1 MRTQGSGRPLTERE
15 RAVLVAMIERGVDD
29 DDPPSEEDRQRW
41 LAQVPEVRVV
51 GGCRCGTCPSLELRP
66 TGTPETDPWETQ
78 VVLEA
83 GADGALLLLFVHD
96 DRLSELELA
105 PVGDR
110 TFEQLPDVE
119 QMTFYR

>member
-1 MRTQGSGRPLTERE
+1 MSTSGRARPLTERE
-15 RAVLVAMIERGVDD
+15 RAVLVAMVERGVDD
-29 DDPPSEEDRQRW
+29 DDPPSDEDRRRW
-41 LAQVPEVRVV
+41 LTQVPEVRVL
-51 GGCRCGTCPSLELRP
+51 GGCGCGTCPSIRFRP
-66 TGTPETDPWETQ
+66 TGTPETDPWESQ

-105 PVGDR
+105 PVDDR
-110 TFEQLPDVE
+110 TFDELPDVE

>member
-1 MRTQGSGRPLTERE
+1 VSTQGSGRPLTERE
-15 RAVLVAMIERGVDD
+15 QAVLVAMIERGVDD
-29 DDPPSEEDRQRW
+29 DDPPSDEDRQRW

-51 GGCRCGTCPSLELRP
+51 GGCRCGTCPSVEFRA
-66 TGTPETDPWETQ
+66 TGTPETGPWETQ

-105 PVGDR
+105 PVGESV
-110 TFEQLPDVE
+110 FVEFPAVE